1 MQFTETVYNSY
12 HTVRNDK
19 NNTIQQPFDTLQYG
33 TIRCDTVRYDVI
45 RHDTVV
51 RYERYGKITAFE
63 IFAREIGTHY
73 CHSLSYRV

>member
-1 MQFTETVYNSY
+1 MQFKETVYNSY

-19 NNTIQQPFDTLQYG
+19 NNTIQQPFDTLHV
-33 TIRCDTVRYDVI
+33 TVRYDVI
-45 RHDTVV
+45 RQDTVV